1 MQIQINTGNG
11 IENKETLERWAQAE
25 LTESLSHFKDDL
37 TRVEVHLSD
46 ENGDKSGAS
55 DKRCTMEARLTH
67 HQPVAV
73 THHGATQDEAFRGAN
88 GKLKRLLDSTL
99 GRLKD
104 HRDHGSIRKDGTLE
118 SEAGG

>member
-1 MQIQINTGNG
+1 MQIQVNTSNG
-11 IENKETLERWAQAE
+11 IENKETLERWATAE
-25 LTESLSHFKDDL
+25 LTETLSHFKGEL

-46 ENGDKSGAS
+46 ENGVKAGAS
-55 DKRCTMEARLTH
+55 DKRCAMEARLTH

-73 THHGATQDEAFRGAN
+73 THHAPTQDEAFRGAS

-104 HRDHGSIRKDGTLE
+104 HRDHGSIRKDGCLE
-118 SEAGG
+118 RGAGA